1 VLGAF
6 EVPEEERRAAGLD
19 RPVDDLR
26 HLEIRVDL
34 GLDLDQLAGPAKLV
48 DPGAEVGRGHGLSL
62 SG

>member
-1 VLGAF
+1 MLGAF
-6 EVPEEERRAAGLD
+6 EVLEEERRAAGLD

-34 GLDLDQLAGPAKLV
+34 GLDLYHLAGSAELV